1 MWSKV
6 SYSCAVIGY
15 CMSMRSSS
23 SRNIIISISAGGPPP
38 PPPPHSS
45 SSLSEVT
52 GEIRGVGVAGK
63 DRNDWIWFVLLL
75 TRVGGGSGRGFRV
88 TGGSGGSGGAM
99 KTTGVEAGQH

>member
-1 MWSKV
+1 
-6 SYSCAVIGY
+6 
-15 CMSMRSSS
+15 
-23 SRNIIISISAGGPPP
+23 
-38 PPPPHSS
+38 
-45 SSLSEVT
+45 LSEVT

-75 TRVGGGSGRGFRV
+75 TRGSGRGFRV